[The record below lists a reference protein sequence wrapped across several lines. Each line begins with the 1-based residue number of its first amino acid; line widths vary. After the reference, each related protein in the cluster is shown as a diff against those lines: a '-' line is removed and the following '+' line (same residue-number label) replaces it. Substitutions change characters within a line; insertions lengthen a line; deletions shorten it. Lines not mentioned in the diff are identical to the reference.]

1 MKTLRILIAVAA
13 AAMTLTAATAQQT
26 EPKIIIVKG
35 GGSADATAAEAQR
48 MAPDALV
55 IQNCSGEAPAPQ
67 SQKFLCIVDGKAIDD
82 LSTIDAGS
90 IESMTI
96 LKDPD
101 ALREYE
107 HLGDTSNGVVVIELK
122 DRQADEVYDN
132 VEQMPTFLGG
142 NIETFRQWLMQ
153 QIRYPAEAIEAG
165 IGGTVLIKF
174 IIGTDGSIEPSTLE
188 IMRSPHEILS
198 SEVIRVMKLSPR
210 WEPGRN
216 DGKAVRTTHMVPVSF
231 RTSASFGTSD
241 GKTTAGPTTVVKKNS
256 AEEIVVIGFKD

>member
-1 MKTLRILIAVAA
+1 MKTPRILIAVAA

-55 IQNCSGEAPAPQ
+55 IQNCSGETPAPQ

-122 DRQADEVYDN
+122 DRQAEVYDN

-174 IIGTDGSIEPSTLE
+174 IIGGSIEPSTLE

-231 RTSASFGTSD
+231 RTSASFGTSG
-241 GKTTAGPTTVVKKNS
+241 GKTTAGQTTSTK
-256 AEEIVVIGFKD
+256 

>member
-1 MKTLRILIAVAA
+1 MKTPRILIAAAA

-35 GGSADATAAEAQR
+35 GGNADATAAEAQR
-48 MAPDALV
+48 MATDALV

-67 SQKFLCIVDGKAIDD
+67 SQKF

-122 DRQADEVYDN
+122 NRQADEVYDN

-142 NIETFRQWLMQ
+142 NIETFRELLMQ

-231 RTSASFGTSD
+231 RTSASLGTSG
-241 GKTTAGPTTVVKKNS
+241 GKTTAGQTTVVKKNS